1 MHVNADHSLIASTN
15 RALYSKPDV
24 YHKEWER
31 RRGGK
36 DGGGGCERE
45 DEICSKTDKRSG
57 E

>member
-31 RRGGK
+31 RGGGK
-36 DGGGGCERE
+36 DGGGG
-45 DEICSKTDKRSG
+45 G
-57 E
+57 G